1 MTSHAKTPHPTAV
14 TAILVRCF
22 ACSRT
27 VSQRASHPNV
37 VVRVNGE
44 NGTAEHP
51 LSLYSNYRSSLESAH
66 DTLPAKRLVLPASAP
81 HVARK
86 ARPATAPF
94 SPLPALYNR
103 LYYGARGDS
112 PNVSWART
120 DPKHAAA

>member
-66 DTLPAKRLVLPASAP
+66 DT
-81 HVARK
+81 
-86 ARPATAPF
+86 APF

-120 DPKHAAA
+120 HPKHAAA